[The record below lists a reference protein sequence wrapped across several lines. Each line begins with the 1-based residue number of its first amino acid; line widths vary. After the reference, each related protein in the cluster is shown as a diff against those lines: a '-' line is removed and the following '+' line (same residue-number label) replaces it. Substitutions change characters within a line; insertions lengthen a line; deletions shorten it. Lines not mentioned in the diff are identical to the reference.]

1 MTNPSTAFRTTAL
14 VLAIAFATDLA
25 TAGSTSRR
33 CGKGFVEQVNGCTVL
48 HLKGTPYEM
57 GYQHGA
63 LLKANVKESF
73 AALQELSRRI
83 RLPQFGYEFTP
94 TNVIALIIDIQTKY
108 LPAGYR
114 EEIQGLADGAG
125 ISEELAFRMNFIPEL
140 FHCSGFA
147 IMNSATRGGTLYH
160 GRVLDYATDWGLQ
173 KHGVLIVS
181 EPDGKIPFVN
191 VSFAGFVGSVTG
203 MNAEHISIGEMGG
216 HGLGQWNGVPM
227 AALVRRALE
236 ESKSVDDAV
245 AIFRDSSRTCEY
257 YYVVADG
264 KSNEA
269 VGMEASANKFAVL
282 KPGEFHPML
291 PSPIQDCV
299 IMSADRRYRKLVSW
313 VKGGHGDF
321 DEKSALELMNCPVAM
336 KRQNL
341 HNVLFEPKS
350 TRFWYSLASEDRKP
364 AASQPYQAFQLTEL
378 LKRRPPEGVE
388 EIALRK

>member
-1 MTNPSTAFRTTAL
+1 LLRATL
-14 VLAIAFATDLA
+14 VLAIVFATDQVA
-25 TAGSTSRR
+25 AQSKR

-63 LLKANVKESF
+63 LLKKDVKESF
-73 AALQELSRRI
+73 ATLNELSKKI
-83 RLPQFGYEFTP
+83 RMPQFGYEFTP
-94 TNVIALIIDIQTKY
+94 TNVISLIVDIQKKY
-108 LPAGYR
+108 LPAAYK

-125 ISEELAFRMNFIPEL
+125 ISEEIAFRMNFIPEL

-147 IMNSATRGGTLYH
+147 IMNSATKDGTLYH

-173 KHGVLIVS
+173 KHGVLIVA

-216 HGLGQWNGVPM
+216 RGLGLWNGVPM
-227 AALVRRALE
+227 AALVRRVLE

-245 AIFRDSSRTCEY
+245 AIFRDSARTCEY

-264 KSNEA
+264 KNNDA

-282 KPGEFHPML
+282 RPGEFHPML
-291 PSPIQDCV
+291 PNPIQDCV
-299 IMSADRRYRKLVSW
+299 IMSADRRYKKLVKW

-321 DEKSALELMNCPVAM
+321 DEKSALKLMSCPVAM
-336 KRQNL
+336 KRHNL

-350 TRFWYSLASEDRKP
+350 TRFWYSLASEDRQP
-364 AASQPYQAFQLTEL
+364 AANQPYRVFQLTEL

>member
-1 MTNPSTAFRTTAL
+1 MKNPSTAFRAAIL
-14 VLAIAFATDLA
+14 VLAIFAA
-25 TAGSTSRR
+25 SQVPAQSEGRR
-33 CGKGFVEQVNGCTVL
+33 CGKGFVETVNGCTVL

-57 GYQHGA
+57 GFQHGA
-63 LLKANVKESF
+63 LLEEDVKASF
-73 AALQELSRRI
+73 KNLHELSKKI
-83 RLPQFGYEFTP
+83 RLSQFGYEFTP
-94 TNVIALIIDIQTKY
+94 TNVISLIVEIQKKY
-108 LPAGYR
+108 LPSAYT

-147 IMNSATRGGTLYH
+147 IMNSATKDGTLYH

-173 KHGVLIVS
+173 KHGVLIVA

-216 HGLGQWNGVPM
+216 RGLGLWNGVPM

-245 AIFRDSSRTCEY
+245 AIFKDSPRTCEY

-264 KSNEA
+264 KNNDA

-299 IMSADRRYRKLVSW
+299 IMSADRRYKKLVKW
-313 VKGGHGDF
+313 VKSGHGVF
-321 DEKSALELMNCPVAM
+321 DEKSALKLMSCPVAM

-350 TRFWYSLASEDRKP
+350 TRFWFSLAGEDRQP
-364 AASQPYQAFQLTEL
+364 AANQPYRAFQLSEL
-378 LKRRPPEGVE
+378 LKRQPPEGVE